1 MQSAIERGNVMNK
14 WNMIDTKENGK
25 VAIESLNNIELAKE
39 FDQRTSVLMEIVE
52 SNTKTIINLQSQV
65 FELKDQVERM
75 INGSMHI
82 L

>member
-1 MQSAIERGNVMNK
+1 MTK

-25 VAIESLNNIELAKE
+25 VAIETLNNIELAKE
-39 FDQRTSVLMEIVE
+39 FDQRTSVLMDIVE
-52 SNTKTIINLQSQV
+52 SNTKTINNLQSQI

-75 INGSMHI
+75 INGSVHI

>member
-1 MQSAIERGNVMNK
+1 MTK

-39 FDQRTSVLMEIVE
+39 FDQRTSVLMDIVE
-52 SNTKTIINLQSQV
+52 SNSKTIINLQSQI

-75 INGSMHI
+75 INGSVHI

>member
-1 MQSAIERGNVMNK
+1 MAK

-39 FDQRTSVLMEIVE
+39 FDQRTSVLMDIVE
-52 SNTKTIINLQSQV
+52 SNTKTINNLQSQI

>member
-1 MQSAIERGNVMNK
+1 MTK

-39 FDQRTSVLMEIVE
+39 FDQRTSVLMDIVE
-52 SNTKTIINLQSQV
+52 SNTQTINNLQSQI

>member
-1 MQSAIERGNVMNK
+1 MTK

-25 VAIESLNNIELAKE
+25 VAIESLSNIELAKE
-39 FDQRTSVLMEIVE
+39 FDQRTSVLMDIVE
-52 SNTKTIINLQSQV
+52 SNTKTINNLQSQI
-65 FELKDQVERM
+65 FELQDQVERM

>member
-1 MQSAIERGNVMNK
+1 MTK

-25 VAIESLNNIELAKE
+25 VAIESLSNIELAKE
-39 FDQRTSVLMEIVE
+39 FDQRTSVLMDIVE
-52 SNTKTIINLQSQV
+52 SNTKTINNLQSQI
-65 FELKDQVERM
+65 FELQDQVDRM